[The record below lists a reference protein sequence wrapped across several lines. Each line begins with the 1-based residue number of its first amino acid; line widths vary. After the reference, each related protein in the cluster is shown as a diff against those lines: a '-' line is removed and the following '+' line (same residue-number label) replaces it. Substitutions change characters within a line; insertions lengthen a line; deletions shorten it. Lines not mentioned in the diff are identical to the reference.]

1 MTNQAGMRRRQQNS
15 GTSFDLLLLF
25 ACLSCDVCEM
35 FRMTVFKRP
44 ADSAWKMWKTS
55 RCPASLRFLYIF
67 LRFLLMQTFAWRQ
80 NLCFLKSSSAPA
92 AYWPCHA
99 SAQQNLCYAFSK
111 AVYERWLTE
120 DCFLCC
126 VLPFCLKEKKKIVL
140 GSEKNLDF
148 SSIHVLNVEMT
159 SSPQICGGTGNCIKC
174 FFFFPPTLPWT

>member
-1 MTNQAGMRRRQQNS
+1 
-15 GTSFDLLLLF
+15 
-25 ACLSCDVCEM
+25 
-35 FRMTVFKRP
+35 
-44 ADSAWKMWKTS
+44 
-55 RCPASLRFLYIF
+55 
-67 LRFLLMQTFAWRQ
+67 MQTFAWRQ

-148 SSIHVLNVEMT
+148 SSIHILNVEMT

-174 FFFFPPTLPWT
+174 FFFSPHFTLNIMRLLVTIKGTSASPGVEGQNSKKAVEGRAESRTQWLPVRTPALPQNAFWRVVMPTWEARSC

>member
-1 MTNQAGMRRRQQNS
+1 MKH
-15 GTSFDLLLLF
+15 LP
-25 ACLSCDVCEM
+25 
-35 FRMTVFKRP
+35 FRDP
-44 ADSAWKMWKTS
+44 L
-55 RCPASLRFLYIF
+55 CPASLRFLYLF

-148 SSIHVLNVEMT
+148 SSIHILNVEMT

-174 FFFFPPTLPWT
+174 FFFFPPLYLEHNEALSNNKRNKCFPWSGGTEQ